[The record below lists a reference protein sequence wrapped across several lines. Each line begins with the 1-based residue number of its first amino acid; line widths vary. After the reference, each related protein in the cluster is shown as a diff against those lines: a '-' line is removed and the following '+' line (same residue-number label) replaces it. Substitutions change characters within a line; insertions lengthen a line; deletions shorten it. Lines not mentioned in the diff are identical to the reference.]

1 MISLELAQLIRSI
14 KGLHFIHIFSLIW
27 LLIPCHSILARLT
40 YDYFMRKREKLLF
53 WDSLVLSPNKSLI
66 PLQESPLG
74 VYSYLCILAFIIDIS
89 FRLFAYIIF
98 GLNLYCILLRILYT
112 EFTVLIK
119 LSGLDFLVILRSHD
133 TRDWRIALK

>member
-1 MISLELAQLIRSI
+1 MIPS
-14 KGLHFIHIFSLIW
+14 
-27 LLIPCHSILARLT
+27 HSILARLT
-40 YDYFMRKREKLLF
+40 YDYLMRKREKLLF
-53 WDSLVLSPNKSLI
+53 WNSLVLSPNKSLI

-74 VYSYLCILAFIIDIS
+74 VYSYLYILAFIIDIS